1 MLKQSCTI
9 IDTYPDFSTYW
20 KKARSK
26 DIDEQVKLWQTTYMQ
41 KYPELLSKQAQV
53 YEEAGIQWQEIARKL
68 FPQLPQRLS
77 LMRSARDRI
86 LTVSNI
92 ICTKASKKIGLDFSI
107 TLVIYVGIGCG
118 AGWAT
123 TYNRQPAILLGLENI
138 AEE

>member
-1 MLKQSCTI
+1 M
-9 IDTYPDFSTYW
+9 
-20 KKARSK
+20 
-26 DIDEQVKLWQTTYMQ
+26 
-41 KYPELLSKQAQV
+41 
-53 YEEAGIQWQEIARKL
+53 
-68 FPQLPQRLS
+68 
-77 LMRSARDRI
+77 ARDSQKALSTTAPTPLFDEKRKRPHPH
-86 LTVSNI
+86 VSNI